1 MHQIPQDWSALCVLV
16 FLLGMRHGLDADHL
30 AAIDGLTRVSARQGL
45 RHARYC
51 GALFSAGHGVVVL
64 SIAGLAGLLGA
75 HWVPPSW
82 FEVLGSMV
90 SIVFLLLLGLVNLHA
105 VLRAPPGTVVALVGL
120 RGRLVSRLLRGLGTQ
135 RSAGAAMGVGALFAL
150 SFDTLSQSALF
161 AVMAVQY
168 GGVGHAL
175 TLGLLFVFG
184 MLAADGA
191 NGWWI
196 SRLIAR
202 TDRTAVLATRV
213 MTTAVACT
221 SLLVAGL
228 GIARLLSGSLAGW
241 VAGKELAIGLA
252 VIAAIALSYAAA
264 MGLSRRR
271 VNIGT
276 RRSASTRPR
285 AA

>member
-1 MHQIPQDWSALCVLV
+1 MNQIPQDWSALCVLV

-30 AAIDGLTRVSARQGL
+30 AAIDGLTRVSARQGQ

-64 SIAGLAGLLGA
+64 AIAGLAGALGS
-75 HWVPPSW
+75 HGVPPSW
-82 FEVLGSMV
+82 FELLGSGV
-90 SIVFLLLLGLVNLHA
+90 SIGFLLLLGVVNLHA
-105 VLRAPPGTVVALVGL
+105 VLRAAPGAPVPLVGV
-120 RGRLVSRLLRGLGTQ
+120 RGRLVSRLLRGLGSQ
-135 RSAGAAMGVGALFAL
+135 RGAGSPLAVGALFAL

-168 GGVGHAL
+168 GGVAHAL
-175 TLGLLFVFG
+175 TLGGLFVLG

-196 SRLIAR
+196 SRLIER
-202 TDRTAVLATRV
+202 TDSAAALASRV

-221 SLLVAGL
+221 SLLVAAL
-228 GIARLLSGSLAGW
+228 GIARLLSGGFAGW
-241 VAGKELAIGLA
+241 AEGKELLIGLGVVALIA
-252 VIAAIALSYAAA
+252 VAYAAA
-264 MGLSRRR
+264 MRLSQPRGS
-271 VNIGT
+271 IAQPG
-276 RRSASTRPR
+276 SASVRPR

>member
-1 MHQIPQDWSALCVLV
+1 MNQIPQDWSALCVLV

-30 AAIDGLTRVSARQGL
+30 AAIDGLTRVSTRRAQ

-64 SIAGLAGLLGA
+64 SIAALAGTLGA

-82 FEVLGSMV
+82 FELLGSGV
-90 SIVFLLLLGLVNLHA
+90 SIGFLLLLGVVNLHA
-105 VLRAPPGTVVALVGL
+105 VLRAAPGAPVPLVGV
-120 RGRLVSRLLRGLGTQ
+120 RGRLVSRLLRGLGPQ
-135 RSAGAAMGVGALFAL
+135 RGAGSPLVVGALFAL

-168 GGVGHAL
+168 GGVAHAL
-175 TLGLLFVFG
+175 TLGLLFVLG

-196 SRLIAR
+196 SHLISR
-202 TDRTAVLATRV
+202 TDSAAALASRV

-228 GIARLLSGSLAGW
+228 GIARLLSSGFAGW
-241 VAGKELAIGLA
+241 AEGKELAIGLA
-252 VIAAIALSYAAA
+252 VVGLIAVAYVAAIRLSQPRGSIAA
-264 MGLSRRR
+264 
-271 VNIGT
+271 
-276 RRSASTRPR
+276 
-285 AA
+285 